1 MFLLG
6 KLDEVQIL
14 ALFNIV
20 VVDDDGRDASSD
32 FLAELIVVLLLDL
45 DQRVSL
51 LSECSKHIIRNL

>member
-51 LSECSKHIIRNL
+51 LSECSKHIVRNL

>member
-1 MFLLG
+1 MLG

-14 ALFNIV
+14 AFLNIV

-45 DQRVSL
+45 DQRVSF
-51 LSECSKHIIRNL
+51 LSDCSKHIVRNL

>member
-51 LSECSKHIIRNL
+51 LSDCSKHIVRNL